1 MLALAG
7 RIQSACCSGQ
17 SSLMEPPSGQK
28 ARMLAGELYLATDPE
43 LVAADRRAQELLFR
57 FNMTGPGVD
66 SERRALL
73 VELFDAFAIGA
84 VLRPPFRCDYG
95 SNISIGEDTFIN
107 YDCVFLDCNRI
118 TIGRQVQIAPRVQIY
133 TATHPLDA
141 ATRRSGLEFALPV
154 VIEDGAWLGGGVIVC
169 PGVTIGQNTV
179 VGAGSVVTRDLPAGV
194 LAVGNPCR
202 VLRTL

>member
-1 MLALAG
+1 
-7 RIQSACCSGQ
+7 
-17 SSLMEPPSGQK
+17 
-28 ARMLAGELYLATDPE
+28 MLAGEPYLATDPQ
-43 LVAADRRAQELLFR
+43 LVAEDLRAQELLFR
-57 FNMTGPGVD
+57 FNMTHPNAAE
-66 SERRALL
+66 ERRALL
-73 VELFDAFAIGA
+73 VELFHAFATGA
-84 VLRPPFRCDYG
+84 VLKPSFRCDYG

-118 TIGRQVQIAPRVQIY
+118 IIGREVQIAPRVQIY

-141 ATRRSGLEFALPV
+141 ATRRSKQEFSLPV
-154 VIEDGAWLGGGVIVC
+154 VIKDGVWLGGGAIVC
-169 PGVTIGQNTV
+169 PGVTIGENTV